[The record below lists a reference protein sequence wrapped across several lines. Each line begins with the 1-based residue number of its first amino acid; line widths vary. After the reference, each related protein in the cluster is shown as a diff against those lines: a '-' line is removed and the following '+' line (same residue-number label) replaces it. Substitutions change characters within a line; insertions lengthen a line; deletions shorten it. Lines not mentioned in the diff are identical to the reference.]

1 MAVFANP
8 LAMTPPTS
16 GLAID
21 AKSLAGLKVAAGKD
35 PQQALGQ
42 AAREFEA
49 VFLNQVLKSMRES
62 LPKDGP
68 FASSSNDTY
77 TQMLDRELSKAM
89 SAKGTGLAAVLEKQL
104 ARAMAPKVDP
114 NDPKLTA
121 AQKAAATAHSLGGP
135 VAPHALG
142 GKPAKHS
149 LTGAAAAR
157 AYALPAKA
165 NAAPAAAKVPAAPA
179 KANAAPATP
188 AVPAKVSSTEA
199 QKSFLAKVVD
209 LAKAPA
215 ASVGLSPVFVAAQAA
230 LESGW
235 GKHEIRRADGS
246 SAHNL
251 FSIKAGSAWNGA
263 TVDVTTT
270 EYVNGSP
277 VKRVEKFRAY
287 ESYAEGLADYV
298 KLLATNSRYKDAV
311 AKGQDA
317 RGFSQA
323 LAKAGYA
330 TDPAYSQKLTSVIAK
345 ARAATGE
352 A

>member
-1 MAVFANP
+1 MAALANP
-8 LAMTPPTS
+8 LAMTAPSS

-21 AKSLAGLKVAAGKD
+21 AKSLSGLKAAAGKD
-35 PQQALGQ
+35 PDKALKQ

-121 AQKAAATAHSLGGP
+121 GQKAAATAHSLGGP
-135 VAPHALG
+135 AAPHSLNGTA
-142 GKPAKHS
+142 ARHS
-149 LTGAAAAR
+149 LKGAAA
-157 AYALPAKA
+157 PT
-165 NAAPAAAKVPAAPA
+165 PAA
-179 KANAAPATP
+179 
-188 AVPAKVSSTEA
+188 PAKVSSTEA

-215 ASVGLSPVFVAAQAA
+215 AAVGLSPVFVAAQAA

-235 GKHEIRRADGS
+235 GKHEIRNTDGT

-251 FSIKAGSAWNGA
+251 FSIKAGSGWTGA

-270 EYVNGSP
+270 EYVNGAP

-287 ESYAEGLADYV
+287 ESYADGLADYV

-345 ARAATGE
+345 ARAVTGE